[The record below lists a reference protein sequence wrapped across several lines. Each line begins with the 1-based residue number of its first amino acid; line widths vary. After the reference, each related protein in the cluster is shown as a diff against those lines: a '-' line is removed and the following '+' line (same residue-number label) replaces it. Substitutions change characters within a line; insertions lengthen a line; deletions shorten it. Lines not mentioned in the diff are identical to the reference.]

1 MGKKISID
9 SATMMNK
16 VFEIIEAKNIFGI
29 KYNKLSIL
37 THPASY
43 IHAIVKF
50 KTGLIK
56 LVAHDTDM
64 KIPIYNT
71 LDDVFKK
78 KINTKSIEIEKLNN
92 LDLQKINKN
101 KFPMTKLLKILP
113 NKSSLFETV
122 IVSVNDELVNLFL
135 KNKIKF
141 TDISKK
147 LFRII
152 NSKEFSKYKRI
163 SPKNIRQI
171 IELNNYVRLKI
182 NSKSI

>member
-1 MGKKISID
+1 
-9 SATMMNK
+9 MMS
-16 VFEIIEAKNIFGI
+16 
-29 KYNKLSIL
+29 L
-37 THPASY
+37 
-43 IHAIVKF
+43 
-50 KTGLIK
+50 
-56 LVAHDTDM
+56 
-64 KIPIYNT
+64 
-71 LDDVFKK
+71 KK

-101 KFPMTKLLKILP
+101 KFPMTKILKILP

-147 LFRII
+147 LLQII
-152 NSKEFSKYKRI
+152 NSKEFSKYKQI
-163 SPKNIRQI
+163 SPQKVSQI
-171 IELNNYVRLKI
+171 LELNNYVRLKI